1 MMNGSLIMDTVTD
14 DPAVFLAMMKEI
26 VSKQLRQHNSN
37 NKYDKVTFIFRS
49 WSKADTFVKWIKLAD
64 YQVEHYLDHHHIY
77 HPQVEL
83 ESLVTSIGVAHSLFS
98 ASTLKLY
105 GDQTGWQFDRDNVSL
120 QNLNLMFHS
129 AFMSKVMILFP
140 VTDDLIF
147 TLQVGLTAKDHAS
160 RCNIYDI
167 VNDAIPV
174 NIALESGFPEDV
186 WR

>member
-1 MMNGSLIMDTVTD
+1 MDTVTD
-14 DPAVFLAMMKEI
+14 DPAVFLSMMKEI
-26 VSKQLRQHNSN
+26 ISKQLRQHNSN

-64 YQVEHYLDHHHIY
+64 YQVEHYLDHY
-77 HPQVEL
+77 HLYHLQVEL

-129 AFMSKVMILFP
+129 AFMSKVMMLIL
-140 VTDDLIF
+140 VTDNSIF
-147 TLQVGLTAKDHAS
+147 NLQVGLTAKDHAS